1 MRSGLNSVLKM
12 VLNYRTRNRIRKIA
26 RLGFLITR
34 LRLNGGCVITASA
47 FAIFLICYSL
57 SAVSDEIDYVM
68 ARKKMV
74 QEQLAARDITD
85 KRTLDVM
92 GWVERHKFVPERM
105 KRYAYEDMPL
115 PIGEGQTISQP
126 YIVALMTQL
135 LELKGNEKVLEIG
148 TGSGYQAAILAE
160 LAKEVYTIEIIESLG
175 KTAEERLKELG
186 YTNIKIKIAD
196 GYYGWEEYAPF
207 DAIIVTAAAEYIP
220 QHLIDQLKVGGRLI
234 IPVGDERMQNLLLV
248 QKEPGGKLKEYEIT
262 GVLFVPLVGD
272 HPKVEPKEGAKEKK
286 KRR

>member
-1 MRSGLNSVLKM
+1 MACVLI
-12 VLNYRTRNRIRKIA
+12 L
-26 RLGFLITR
+26 F
-34 LRLNGGCVITASA
+34 
-47 FAIFLICYSL
+47 ICYSL
-57 SAVSDEIDYVM
+57 SAVSDEIDYIV

-85 KRTLDVM
+85 KKVLDVM
-92 GWVERHKFVPERM
+92 SCVERHKFVPERM

-135 LELKGNEKVLEIG
+135 LELKGKEKVLEIG

-160 LAKEVYTIEIIESLG
+160 LVKEVYTIEIIGSLG
-175 KTAEERLKELG
+175 KTAEERLEELG
-186 YTNIKIKIAD
+186 YTNIKVKIAD

-220 QHLIDQLKVGGRLI
+220 QPLIDQLKVGGRLV
-234 IPVGDERMQNLLLV
+234 IPVGDTRMQSLLLV

-262 GVLFVPLVGD
+262 GVLFVPLVGEHQKD
-272 HPKVEPKEGAKEKK
+272 KPEEKSTDSK
-286 KRR
+286 KRWPSENKKWKRK